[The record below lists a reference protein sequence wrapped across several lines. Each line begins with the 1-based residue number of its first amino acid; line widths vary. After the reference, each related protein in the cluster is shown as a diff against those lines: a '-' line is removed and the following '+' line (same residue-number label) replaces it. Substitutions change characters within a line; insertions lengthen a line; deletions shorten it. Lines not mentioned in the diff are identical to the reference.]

1 MKGKKAQQK
10 RKLMAAACS
19 MLLSTCFCTE
29 ICRASVVKV
38 TGGDVFYD
46 HIHYLYEDNVGWY
59 DDEDD
64 DWNGSPGDNWYD
76 NPDAGHNQSDKGDEP
91 AHKPFTAE
99 IPAGYTP
106 IRSIVE
112 LQGINDNPSGKYI
125 LMNDI
130 DMTQETSPGGSW
142 DTGNGWTPLK
152 SFSGTFDGNGYRII
166 GMHIYGNALDAS
178 DDIGLFSKLENG
190 GTVRNLGMAD
200 CDIDVTARNP
210 YGDYASFSVGGIAGS
225 AGSGQSIISNCYVS
239 GTVKAGSSRNHD
251 RISIGGIIGLSSGMV
266 RDCYNMADISAPDAE
281 CVGGVAGTGSVTGCY
296 NIGKIDAASYAE
308 YAGPVVGFN
317 VAAGTS
323 TGNYYLAG
331 TFSAGGSGGSNYRAL
346 TDAQM
351 RHAGSFTGFH
361 FNGQSSESTWMIDEL
376 SAYPYPQLCSCPQ
389 VRVEKLEMT
398 KYPDKLTYSQGD
410 ALDLSGAV
418 LSVTYEDGVTTST
431 GIKPDMVSGID
442 MDKASVQTAVITYLN
457 ADCTFD
463 ITVDEIEASGI
474 SLSKK
479 NCSLAR
485 NKKIQLNAVV
495 IPSNASD
502 KSVQWT
508 SDNEVVATVT
518 NQGIV
523 RGVNAGT
530 ARITAATGNGLS
542 ASCVVTVTV
551 PAKSIVLNKTV
562 LTLKTGK
569 QKKLKAELNPLES
582 TDKIE
587 WSSSDPRIA
596 SVNGSGL
603 VKAKKKGYATVM
615 AKTSSEKRAYV
626 KITVK

>member
-1 MKGKKAQQK
+1 MKEKNTMQKKLI
-10 RKLMAAACS
+10 LMAFVCS
-19 MLLSTCFCTE
+19 MLLSTCLCKE
-29 ICRASVVKV
+29 ICMASA
-38 TGGDVFYD
+38 TGIPEGYTLVYSSKKPAG
-46 HIHYLYEDNVGWY
+46 NNKT
-59 DDEDD
+59 DDEYYNTG
-64 DWNGSPGDNWYD
+64 NGYNWMD
-76 NPDAGHNQSDKGDEP
+76 VDMDGSQSQVTPMSEVP
-91 AHKPFTAE
+91 E
-99 IPAGYTP
+99 GYTP
-106 IRSIVE
+106 IKSIDD
-112 LQGINDNPSGKYI
+112 LYGINDNPEGNYI

-130 DMTQETSPGGSW
+130 DLTQETSPGGSW

-225 AGSGQSIISNCYVS
+225 AGNGHSIISNCYVS
-239 GTVKAGSSRNHD
+239 GTVKAESSRNHD
-251 RISIGGIIGLSSGMV
+251 KISIGGIIGLSSGIV

-281 CVGGVAGTGSVTGCY
+281 RVGGVAGTGGVTGCY
-296 NIGKIDAASYAE
+296 NIGKISTTSNAE

-317 VAAGTS
+317 VSGSFSETS

-331 TFSAGGSGGSNYRAL
+331 TFSAGGNDSGSNYVGKAL

-351 RHAGSFTGFH
+351 KRANSFTGFK
-361 FNGQSSESTWMIDEL
+361 FNGQLKIWMVDGL

-398 KYPDKLTYSQGD
+398 KLPDKLTYSQGD
-410 ALDLSGAV
+410 VLDLSGAV
-418 LSVTYEDGVTTST
+418 LSITYEDGVTTST
-431 GIKPDMVSGID
+431 GINSDMVSGID
-442 MDKASVQTAVITYLN
+442 MDKAGMQEAVVTYLN
-457 ADCTFD
+457 AESTFD
-463 ITVDEIEASGI
+463 ITVEEMKASGI

-479 NCSLAR
+479 KCSLVR
-485 NKKIQLNAVV
+485 NKKIQLNAV
-495 IPSNASD
+495 ITPSNATD

-508 SDNEVVATVT
+508 SDDEVVATVT

-530 ARITAATGNGLS
+530 ARITAVTGNGLS

-551 PAKSIVLNKTV
+551 PAKSIVLNKTI
-562 LTLKTGK
+562 LTMKKGSR
-569 QKKLKAELNPLES
+569 KKLKATLNPLDS

-587 WSSSDPRIA
+587 WSSSDPGIA
-596 SVNGSGL
+596 SVNSNGI
-603 VKAKKKGYATVM
+603 VKAKKKGYATIM
-615 AKTSSEKRAYV
+615 AKTSSGKRVYV